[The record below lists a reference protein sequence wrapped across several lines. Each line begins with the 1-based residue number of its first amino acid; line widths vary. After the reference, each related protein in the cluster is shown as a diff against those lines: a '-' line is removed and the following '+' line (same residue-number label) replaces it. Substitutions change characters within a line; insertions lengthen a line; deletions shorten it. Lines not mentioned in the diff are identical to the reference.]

1 MIKHIEISNIKNIN
15 LNILNEEHRRRAF
28 AGDST
33 GEAQHSGR
41 VSDQQFLVSHVVPL
55 ASYSRL
61 FSTSKH

>member
-1 MIKHIEISNIKNIN
+1 MIKKLGISNNKEMCFRLD

-41 VSDQQFLVSHVVPL
+41 ISDQQFLVSHI
-55 ASYSRL
+55 
-61 FSTSKH
+61 